1 MLTNPTLTRAVH
13 LALVS
18 SASFAAAFGA
28 TDAVSQE
35 PALIEVVVT
44 GSRIRRVEAETA
56 SPVFTMNRDMI
67 ESSGITT
74 MGELVQQVPAISG
87 AATNTTLNNG
97 GGDGAST
104 IELRGLGDERTLVLL
119 NGRRMTGIAGN
130 GAVDVNIF
138 PVNLIERVD
147 VLKEGAGAVYG
158 SDAIGGVVNFITR
171 KDFDGMELSADYGNS
186 SESDGKRVAAG
197 LAWGTASDRGSVV
210 IGANYNQQD
219 DISAGDRKFSHDA
232 LYLYGVYGVI
242 VGGSSRTPNGRIR
255 FNAGDPLRTYY
266 GCSSV
271 TKIDGAPGNAL
282 TDYRCFGGDDFYNY
296 QPLNL
301 IMTPQERTSLFTS
314 ANYNVAEN
322 IEVYTELLHAYTT
335 SGFAIAELPFDARS
349 DNIIIPANNFYNPFG
364 IDFGG
369 IAAVNPNAQWR
380 MKSLGRR
387 QNTVNTTTDHV
398 VLGARGKIKDSVW
411 DWDLSGA
418 YDRVGQDVNTTGYL
432 ANSKLQPAFG
442 PSFLDP
448 ISGQVVCGTPGN
460 IIAGCVP
467 VNIFDINNPSQ
478 TAALATIAA
487 DYNQTTTNTV
497 QSAALDFTGELF
509 TMPAGIVQMA
519 VGAGYDKFN
528 YEFDTDALSTA
539 QAPDFLTCGLAQDTC
554 TVDTRGTYDV
564 SSVYVE
570 ALFPLLKDKPAAEAL
585 NLIVGSRYSDY
596 STFGDTINS
605 SVKLEWRPIRDL
617 LVRGSYSEVF
627 RAPQVSDLFSGTQS
641 NAPTF
646 NDPCV
651 GLTAAQVVANPNLA
665 LACENV
671 PTDGTFT
678 QDNGQVTGLLGGNPD
693 LQPETGDVLTA
704 GIVYQPSFLN
714 GFSTTIDYWEYSI
727 SDIITSVDVNTT
739 ATVCVATGDPVFC
752 GLINRAADGAVLVI
766 GQPTL
771 NFGKLETNG
780 WDFGFKYVMNDTAAG
795 SFQFSLD
802 TTYIDAYDSTPC
814 ATCGT
819 AGIAGTYDRQYGNY
833 ARWRGFA
840 SVGWSRGP
848 FTGLI
853 AARYVGDA
861 ALSDPDGAPGKQPP
875 LAIPSRTYLDLSF
888 GYEFGEKLTFQVG
901 ANNVTDEQPPILYQ
915 NNVIN
920 SNTDVSTYDTVGRY
934 YRASVKYKF

>member
-1 MLTNPTLTRAVH
+1 MLNNPTLTRAVH

-18 SASFAAAFGA
+18 SASAAAALYA
-28 TDAVSQE
+28 TDAISQE
-35 PALIEVVVT
+35 TELSEIIVT

-56 SPVFTMNRDMI
+56 SPVFTMNRGMI
-67 ESSGITT
+67 EATGITT
-74 MGELVQQVPAISG
+74 MGELVQQVPSISG

-119 NGRRMTGIAGN
+119 NGRRMTGIAGG

-186 SESDGKRVAAG
+186 SESDGQRQALG
-197 LAWGTASDRGSVV
+197 LAWGTASDRGDVV
-210 IGANYNQQD
+210 IGANYNKQD
-219 DISAGDRKFSHDA
+219 EISAGDRKFSREA

-255 FNAGDPLRTYY
+255 FPTGSALATSF

-271 TKIDGAPGNAL
+271 TKLPGAPGTSLA
-282 TDYRCFGGDDFYNY
+282 DYRCFAGGDLYNY

-301 IMTPQERTSLFTS
+301 IMTPQERMSLFTS
-314 ANYNVAEN
+314 ANYNVTEDV
-322 IEVYTELLHAYTT
+322 EVYTELLHAYTT

-349 DNIIIPANNFYNPFG
+349 DNIIIPANNYYNPFG

-380 MKSLGRR
+380 MQSLGKR
-387 QNTVNTTTDHV
+387 QNTVNTTTDHG
-398 VLGARGKIKDSVW
+398 VLGARGKIMDSGW
-411 DWDLSGA
+411 DWDLSAA
-418 YDRVGQDVNTTGYL
+418 YDRIGQDVNTTGYL
-432 ANSKLQPAFG
+432 LNSKLQPAFG

-448 ISGQVVCGTPGN
+448 LSGEVVCGTPGN

-467 VNIFDINNPSQ
+467 VNIFNINDPSQ

-487 DYNQTTTNTV
+487 DYNQVTTNTV
-497 QSAALDFTGELF
+497 QSAALDFTGEIF
-509 TMPAGIVQMA
+509 SMPAGKAQMA
-519 VGAGYDKFN
+519 VGGGYEKFN

-554 TVDTRGTYDV
+554 TVDTRGTYNV
-564 SSVYVE
+564 SSLYVE
-570 ALFPLLKDKPAAEAL
+570 ALFPLLKEMPGAEAL

-596 STFGDTINS
+596 STFGDTVNS
-605 SVKLEWRPIRDL
+605 SVKLEWRPIGDL

-627 RAPQVSDLFSGTQS
+627 RAPQISDLFAGTQS
-641 NAPTF
+641 NAPNF

-678 QDNGQVTGLLGGNPD
+678 QDNSQVTGLLSGNVD
-693 LQPETGDVLTA
+693 LQPETGEVLTA
-704 GIVYQPSFLN
+704 GLVYQPSFLN
-714 GFSTTIDYWEYSI
+714 GFSTTVDYWNYRI
-727 SDIITSVDVNTT
+727 TDIITGVDVNTT
-739 ATVCVATGDPVFC
+739 ASVCVATGDPVFC

-771 NFGKLETNG
+771 NFGKLETSG
-780 WDFGFKYVMNDTAAG
+780 WDIGFKYALNDTAAG

-814 ATCGT
+814 STCGT
-819 AGIAGTYDRQYGNY
+819 QGIAGTWDRQYGNY

-848 FTGLI
+848 FTGLL
-853 AARYVGDA
+853 AARYVGDLQ
-861 ALSDPDGAPGKQPP
+861 LSDPDGAPGKQPA
-875 LAIPSRTYLDLSF
+875 LQVPSRTYLDLSF
-888 GYEFGEKLTFQVG
+888 GYTFREKLSFQIG
-901 ANNVTDEQPPILYQ
+901 ANNVTDEQPPIMYQ

-920 SNTDVSTYDTVGRY
+920 ANTDVSTYDTVGTY